1 MSRGA
6 VRLPAAEIAAFVPLG
21 VSPGA
26 PDGCRPLVVELLTAM
41 GAEGMELTAWL
52 DDVDEKAWRL
62 PLLLLSSLLIWCH
75 RTGAEKACE
84 KRRSFVGQSMDVFIK
99 PQSLAALHLSNSTIS
114 TFFFFF

>member
-1 MSRGA
+1 MVVSRGA
-6 VRLPAAEIAAFVPLG
+6 VRLPAAESVVFVPLG

-52 DDVDEKAWRL
+52 DDDDEKAWRL

-75 RTGAEKACE
+75 RTGAERCVRKE
-84 KRRSFVGQSMDVFIK
+84 D
-99 PQSLAALHLSNSTIS
+99 
-114 TFFFFF
+114 